1 MGEKKNTKTSAISFG
16 YLKFLFI
23 TSLNHMVERCL
34 LFSKL
39 HRGCVTWDGSL
50 FSDGLSDRNST
61 GQFWHFSL
69 CISCTRQATE
79 CIRPEGILNST
90 ASPHPFHALAFILRK
105 TLRIPW
111 DSLRSINREQ
121 RCQSQTKKKS
131 WQDGY
136 GLQNGSIS
144 SFALNRSI
152 TIELPEWIGNNSS
165 VLYSEV
171 GQKEK
176 YTESR
181 KNNKPVCYF

>member
-90 ASPHPFHALAFILRK
+90 ASPHPFHAPRFYTQKDTQNSMRQPQK
-105 TLRIPW
+105 H
-111 DSLRSINREQ
+111 
-121 RCQSQTKKKS
+121 QSRAEMPVTNKKNLGRMAMVSKM
-131 WQDGY
+131 D
-136 GLQNGSIS
+136 L
-144 SFALNRSI
+144 FHHLH
-152 TIELPEWIGNNSS
+152 
-165 VLYSEV
+165 
-171 GQKEK
+171 
-176 YTESR
+176 
-181 KNNKPVCYF
+181 